1 MPSYCAVCAF
11 CRCSAEIPSPT
22 FPRKTTASA
31 SDPVELANRRFHIGR
46 SADSQAIAD
55 PYDAAG
61 GKLHEANRVKRRALR
76 VPKPAQAV
84 VDLLLHAFERLLLL
98 KDRLLLL
105 LQLFFDAVD
114 VPVLEKICN
123 LRQRHIQRPQ
133 VSNRIQDFK
142 LLRSV
147 IAVAGIRGN
156 IRRGQKT
163 DGLIAP

>member
-1 MPSYCAVCAF
+1 M
-11 CRCSAEIPSPT
+11 
-22 FPRKTTASA
+22 
-31 SDPVELANRRFHIGR
+31 
-46 SADSQAIAD
+46 
-55 PYDAAG
+55 
-61 GKLHEANRVKRRALR
+61 
-76 VPKPAQAV
+76 